1 MVKNIYY
8 TIDPEV
14 TGELGEDSSY
24 DEAQRAAD
32 KGPLQL
38 IFEGWLGD
46 DLVAMSPF
54 WFVTEQLA
62 SAMKE
67 ASLTGFELDPV
78 TVSKGDQWELAARF
92 ELPPVWFR
100 LIPTGSIESSDDV
113 ALDDRL
119 VVSNQALEVFQ
130 SFSLTQATVT
140 PFDETSSPSPSFDAF
155 LAKQAEKA
163 KVLADKVRVE
173 VQERIEDTNAIMLP
187 PVDIKDASDVLL
199 RMAKALGCHP
209 ESKEAA
215 EVQALLGTLGER
227 SFTPRGRGVA
237 KDYLIF
243 EYWHSGTMMQFGDGE
258 LSKIVVRLQPEWG
271 WAPFPYPDTLLHG
284 VTTKTTKEELLAI
297 LGSPVKTMANGYTWQ
312 SDGYFLHAWYNP
324 AGLLGRLSVML
335 QTGGG

>member
-1 MVKNIYY
+1 MYY

-24 DEAQRAAD
+24 DEAQRAVD

-46 DLVAMSPF
+46 DLIAMSPF

-67 ASLTGFELDPV
+67 ASLTEFELDPV

-100 LIPTGSIESSDDV
+100 LIPTGSIESGDDV
-113 ALDDRL
+113 ALDDGL
-119 VVSNQALEVFQ
+119 VVSNRALEVFQ

-140 PFDETSSPSPSFDAF
+140 PFDETSSPLPSFDTF
-155 LAKQAEKA
+155 LAEQAEKA
-163 KVLADKVRVE
+163 KALADTVRVD
-173 VQERIEDTNAIMLP
+173 VQERIEDSEATLP
-187 PVDIKDASDVLL
+187 LVDIGDVSDVLL
-199 RMAKALGCHP
+199 LMAKALGSHP
-209 ESKEAA
+209 ESREVTD
-215 EVQALLGTLGER
+215 VQALLGPLGER
-227 SFTPRGRGVA
+227 SFTPRGRGFD
-237 KDYLIF
+237 KDYLIL
-243 EYWHSGTMMQFGDGE
+243 EYWHSGTMMEFGNDE
-258 LSKIVVRLQPEWG
+258 LSKAVVRLQPEWG
-271 WAPFPYPDTLLHG
+271 WAPFPYPDKLLHG
-284 VTTKTTKEELLAI
+284 ITTKTTKEELLAI
-297 LGSPVKTMANGYTWQ
+297 LGSPMKTMANGYTWQ

-335 QTGGG
+335 QVDGS